1 MNISAMIEDLEVEG
15 YFASR
20 SITEYQVQNSFYKSV
35 RVITLE
41 QINDLALPLQ
51 GKDFLAGFETKGTKS
66 HWLVILNYSYLE
78 VEDHRAKFQ
87 RTDLSFSL
95 LITTHL
101 INMFIRIKL
110 LGQEQELSGYLIS
123 ANKRF
128 LDLITTSGSHLK
140 IPIQSVSALAV
151 EKLSIKDKL

>member
-1 MNISAMIEDLEVEG
+1 MIEDLEVEG

-20 SITEYQVQNSFYKSV
+20 SLPESQVQNSLYKSV

-41 QINDLALPLQ
+41 QITDLALPLQ

-66 HWLVILNYSYLE
+66 HWLVFLNYSYLE
-78 VEDHRAKFQ
+78 VEGYQEKFQ

-95 LITTHL
+95 LIATHL
-101 INMFIRIKL
+101 INMLIRIKL
-110 LGQEQELSGYLIS
+110 LGQGQELSGYLIG
-123 ANKRF
+123 ANKHF
-128 LDLITTSGSHLK
+128 LDLITTSGTHLK